1 MFDKTLHDNS
11 EILALAGERDAPVKH
26 SRKRRTTSSKDSV
39 SKRREREITDD
50 SKADGETEEGEEE
63 ELEYPLEGKFKDEAD
78 REHLMSL
85 SEIKREEILSRR
97 IEEVQKKIDR
107 RDLKRMIKSLAG
119 ARGSTDELEESE
131 QSTIDAPPPTTK
143 APRLKPLPEDYFSQS
158 SKVRPSNE
166 QKLFV
171 GSWIALTLHRNLR
184 LLPHRPEDGS

>member
-1 MFDKTLHDNS
+1 
-11 EILALAGERDAPVKH
+11 
-26 SRKRRTTSSKDSV
+26 
-39 SKRREREITDD
+39 
-50 SKADGETEEGEEE
+50 
-63 ELEYPLEGKFKDEAD
+63 
-78 REHLMSL
+78 MSL

-131 QSTIDAPPPTTK
+131 QPTTDAPPPTTK

-158 SKVRPSNE
+158 LKVRHSNE

-171 GSWIALTLHRNLR
+171 GSWIVRGFSLVLGARLNMSEDNCSHYTSFGPSHRNIR
-184 LLPHRPEDGS
+184 R